1 MIRAIIQLFKRWSGD
16 RRIFRFHN
24 GKRWTYADPVMVH
37 LLLKSHPEY
46 LHRHLAEARTGD
58 LEAINV
64 CVDAA
69 RSSFGADDLPKADC
83 VRLLF
88 AFDIWKTVLRDRH
101 DAFCR
106 LAAIHGC
113 DVGSLDPERF
123 TALYFARAESQIRQA
138 DTQRLGA
145 RAAHAELPRG
155 WFTATR
161 DSPDEAV
168 ADYEQHIAAIAS
180 AHARAGA

>member
-1 MIRAIIQLFKRWSGD
+1 MIRSIIQFFKRQRGD
-16 RRIFRFHN
+16 RRIFRFHD

-37 LLLKSHPEY
+37 LLLKSHREY

-58 LEAINV
+58 LEAINI

-69 RSSFGADDLPKADC
+69 RTAFATDDLPKADC

-106 LAAIHGC
+106 LAALHGC
-113 DVGSLDPERF
+113 DVGKLDPERL
-123 TALYFARAESQIRQA
+123 TALYFARAESEIRQA
-138 DTQRLGA
+138 DTLRLGA
-145 RAAHAELPRG
+145 RAVHAELPRG

-161 DSPDEAV
+161 DTPDEAT
-168 ADYEQHIAAIAS
+168 AAYEQHVNAIAS
-180 AHARAGA
+180 TRTQAGM